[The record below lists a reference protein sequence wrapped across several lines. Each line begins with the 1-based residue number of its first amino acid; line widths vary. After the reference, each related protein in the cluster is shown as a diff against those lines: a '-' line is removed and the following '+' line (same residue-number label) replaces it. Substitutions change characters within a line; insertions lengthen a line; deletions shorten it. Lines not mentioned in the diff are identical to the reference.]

1 MPENIRE
8 SMSRRVDRQVRV
20 MVIGSMPGEESL
32 RRQQYY
38 AHPRN
43 NFWKYMAQIFEDI
56 SADDD
61 YEARVAKLISHG
73 VGLWDV
79 MKRCSRK
86 GSLDSDIL
94 DVKVNDFAVLD
105 TEAPNLEKL
114 LFNGSKAFETFMKS
128 ENKLWAEKRGIV
140 CEKMPST
147 SPANA
152 SQRDDDK
159 FAKWREVLQTG
170 ASCASL
176 TP

>member
-43 NFWKYMAQIFEDI
+43 NFWKYMAQIFADI
-56 SADDD
+56 SIDDD
-61 YEARVAKLISHG
+61 YETRVDKLLGHG
-73 VGLWDV
+73 IGLWDV

-86 GSLDSDIL
+86 GSLDSNIQ
-94 DVKVNDFAVLD
+94 DVEVNDFAVLSK
-105 TEAPNLEKL
+105 EAPDLQKL
-114 LFNGSKAFETFMKS
+114 LFNGGKAFETFCRS
-128 ENKLWAEKRGIV
+128 ANYEWARAHNIS
-140 CEKMPST
+140 CIKMPST

-152 SQRDDDK
+152 GQRDKDK
-159 FAKWREVLQTG
+159 LARWQAELNE
-170 ASCASL
+170 L
-176 TP
+176 I